1 MHNILV
7 INDQASWQFDVP
19 HITVITPKEYT
30 MDEKFFKLKNARIFN
45 LCKSYAYQ
53 RLGYYISL
61 LAEARGHKVIP
72 SVSTIQDLK
81 SSSLIKLLS
90 DDLDELIQSSLRTLK
105 SDEFQLSIYFGKNIA
120 QKYDRLSSRL
130 YNLFQALLLRAFFKF
145 DKKNNKWVLDYIS
158 PIGLRHVPEYHMP
171 YVHEFAKDYLAR
183 KHFSPRRRIK
193 PEYTIGMLIDDA
205 EPSPPSDQ
213 RALRKFIK
221 AADRHQVCME
231 PITKDDF
238 SYLAEFDALFIRVTT
253 AVNHYTYRFA
263 RQASA
268 EGLVVIDDPTSI
280 LRCTNKVF
288 LHELLTRSRI
298 PVPKAAIIHRSNRK
312 ELSTKINFP
321 CVLKKPDSS
330 FSQGVS
336 KADTQDD
343 YFRLTDELLETSDLI
358 LMQEFIPT
366 DFDWRVIV
374 LNDAPLVVCKYF
386 MTKGH
391 WQIYKWQGATD
402 PKYGKYNVLKTD
414 DADPRLIALALKATR
429 LIGHGF
435 YGVDIKEINGSFYVI
450 EINDNPSIESG
461 VEDSILG
468 DQLYDHVIK
477 YFIEKLRATTLNS
490 DK

>member
-7 INDQASWQFDVP
+7 INDPDSWQFDIP
-19 HITVITPKEYT
+19 HIEVITPKEYT
-30 MDEKFFKLKNARIFN
+30 MDEKYFKLKNVRVFN

-72 SVSTIQDLK
+72 SVSTIQDFK
-81 SSSLIKLLS
+81 SSGVIKFIS
-90 DDLDELIQSSLRTLK
+90 GELDELIQSSLRSLK
-105 SDEFQLSIYFGKNIA
+105 KDEFQLSIYFGKNMA
-120 QKYDRLSSRL
+120 QKYDRLSSKL
-130 YNLFQALLLRAFFKF
+130 YNLFQALLLRAFFSF
-145 DKKNNKWVLDYIS
+145 DKKSNKWTLDYIG
-158 PIGLRHVPEYHMP
+158 PIGLRHVPENHMP
-171 YVHEFAKDYLAR
+171 YVHECAKDYFAR
-183 KHFSPRRRIK
+183 KHFSPRKRTK
-193 PEYTIGMLIDDA
+193 PEYTIGMLVDEA
-205 EPSPPSDQ
+205 ETAPPSDS
-213 RALRKFIK
+213 RALRRFIK
-221 AADRHQVCME
+221 AADNFQVCME
-231 PITKDDF
+231 TITKDDF
-238 SYLAEFDALFIRVTT
+238 SKIAEFDALFIRVTT

-268 EGLVVIDDPTSI
+268 EGLIVVDDPVSI

-336 KADTQDD
+336 KADTKDD

-374 LNDAPLVVCKYF
+374 LGDKPLVVCKYF

-391 WQIYKWQGATD
+391 WQIYKWQGAAY
-402 PKYGKYNVLKTD
+402 PKYGKFAVLKTEEINP
-414 DADPRLIALALKATR
+414 ALIALALKATR

-435 YGVDIKEINGSFYVI
+435 YGVDIKEIDGSFYVI

-461 VEDSILG
+461 VEDLILG
-468 DQLYDHVIK
+468 DELYNTIIQ
-477 YFIEKLRATTLNS
+477 YFIAHMRNVTSENLT
-490 DK
+490 